1 MKKTLLFILIIAGST
16 QLKAQQLTLK
26 PADSLL
32 FKSPKSSLMNQ
43 FKLDDSNLFK
53 NLQPLNSTGQLALI
67 QSMKGNEIIKQPFYS
82 WMPVVKTDNN
92 VDRMPIAKLGT
103 DPNMH
108 YTMLIKKVKVVDPL
122 AVQKPVAP

>member
-1 MKKTLLFILIIAGST
+1 MKKTLLFMLIIAGST

-32 FKSPKSSLMNQ
+32 FKSPKNSLLGQ

-53 NLQPLNSTGQLALI
+53 NLQPVDKAGQLALT
-67 QSMKGNEIIKQPFYS
+67 QGMKGNEIIKQPFYS
-82 WMPVVKTDNN
+82 RMPVVKTDNN

-108 YTMLIKKVKVVDPL
+108 YTMLIKKVQVVDPL
-122 AVQKPVAP
+122 SVQKPVTP